1 MGFRT
6 PSIPS
11 RSGRKKT
18 GVAVL
23 AQIRPVISYVRG
35 GIARMCQG
43 AVASC
48 PSSSFLAIYLCQ
60 LHLDTRPQLG
70 LICLNQNSSP
80 SRPESDPLL
89 PHPREHQHQLEACS
103 VGVTA
108 RNHPSV
114 ATSRTAQRIPPR
126 LVQFLRHGLDT
137 VAPESPLVQREPVA
151 AIASPGAPPR
161 FPPLS
166 NPHPRYPGQE
176 FRAFPQRKPYLTCS
190 ISVPLQISDFVS
202 PRSDAHDTTN
212 SVASAAI
219 TPSGS

>member
-137 VAPESPLVQREPVA
+137 VAPGV
-151 AIASPGAPPR
+151 PPR
-161 FPPLS
+161 PTRTCCRHSQPWCPPAFSAIVKPPSSVSWPGISSFPPT
-166 NPHPRYPGQE
+166 QTI
-176 FRAFPQRKPYLTCS
+176 PYL
-190 ISVPLQISDFVS
+190 LDF
-202 PRSDAHDTTN
+202 R
-212 SVASAAI
+212 
-219 TPSGS
+219 TPPDIGFRFTKI